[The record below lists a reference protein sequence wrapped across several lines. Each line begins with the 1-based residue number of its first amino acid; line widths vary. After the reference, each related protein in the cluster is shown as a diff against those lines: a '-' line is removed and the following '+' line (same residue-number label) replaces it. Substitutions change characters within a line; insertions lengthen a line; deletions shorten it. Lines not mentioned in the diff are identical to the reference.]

1 MASTTV
7 SGIGSGVD
15 TQAIVKALVAA
26 EKAPKQAQIDAQS
39 KTATTS
45 LSAIGTIKSAL
56 DTFRSA
62 VTKLNT
68 ASSFNGLGASTSDD
82 KVAKITL
89 ADGASAGTYALEVT
103 QLATASKIASKVF
116 TGTSALA
123 NSSGES
129 QTLTIGQGDSTYS
142 VSIAGDAT
150 LQQARDTINTQ
161 LQSKGISANIVTD
174 ANGARLV
181 FSSGKMGEGTELV
194 LGGDSDLA
202 ADVTTISTPQNA
214 KYTLDGLPLE
224 STSNTIT
231 GAVSGL
237 NIELVAAGK
246 ASLSATS
253 NNDTLKTSVQSFV
266 TSYNALMT
274 AINGQ
279 TKVTTGS
286 DDSSASGATLT
297 GDATMRAL
305 VNSIRSELSS
315 SVGTGGLRTLSQ
327 LGINTVQKTGLLELN
342 DTKWNAAVKSYG
354 ADISG
359 LFTGKDGLLSRMSN
373 VTEGYAK
380 SGGIL
385 ASRQAS
391 LTTQIK
397 AIEEAQTKLD
407 TRIETLTSTLSKKY
421 NAMDTMVA
429 QLNATSS
436 SIMTTLNA
444 LNNSDDD

>member
-1 MASTTV
+1 MASSTV

-15 TQAIVKALVAA
+15 TQSIVKALVAA

-62 VTKLNT
+62 ITKLNT
-68 ASSFNGLGASTSDD
+68 ASSFNGLGVTSSDEKIA
-82 KVAKITL
+82 KVTL
-89 ADGASAGTYALEVT
+89 TDGASSGAYALEVS

-123 NSSGES
+123 NSSGEA
-129 QTLTIGQGDSTYS
+129 QTLTISQSGSTYS
-142 VSIAGDAT
+142 VNIAGDAT
-150 LQQARDTINTQ
+150 LQQARDTINKQ

-174 ANGARLV
+174 ASGARLV
-181 FSSGKMGEGTELV
+181 LSSSTTGKDTELT

-202 ADVTTISTPQNA
+202 TDVTTISNPQNA
-214 KYTLDGLPLE
+214 KYTLDSLPLE
-224 STSNTIT
+224 STSNTVT

-237 NIELVAAGK
+237 NIELVSTGK
-246 ASLSATS
+246 STLAATS
-253 NNDTLKTSVQSFV
+253 NSGTLKTSVQSFV

-279 TKVTTGS
+279 TKVTAGA
-286 DDSSASGATLT
+286 DDSSATGATLT

-315 SVGTGGLRTLSQ
+315 SIGNGSLRTLSQ

-342 DTKWNAAVKSYG
+342 DTKWDAAVKSYG
-354 ADISG
+354 SDIST

-407 TRIETLTSTLSKKY
+407 TRIETLTTTLSKKY
-421 NAMDTMVA
+421 NAMDTLVA